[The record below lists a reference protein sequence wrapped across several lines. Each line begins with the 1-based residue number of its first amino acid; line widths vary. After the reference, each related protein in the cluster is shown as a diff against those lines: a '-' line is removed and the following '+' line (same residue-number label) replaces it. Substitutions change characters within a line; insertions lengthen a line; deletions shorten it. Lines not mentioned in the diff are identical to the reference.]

1 MAVQKKKNNNIRSL
15 FRSNKF
21 KKKYFNYSLI
31 SNLSVNNIFFKNN
44 KFSLKKKKDLTKKI
58 SFF

>member
-21 KKKYFNYSLI
+21 KKKCFNCSLI

-44 KFSLKKKKDLTKKI
+44 KFNLKKKKNLTKKI